1 MHLKNSMMNNNYYAI
16 IMAGGVG
23 SRFWPVS
30 RNEMPKQFLDI
41 LGIGKTFLQMTV
53 ARFAK
58 IVPRENI
65 LIVTAAKYKELVEQQ
80 LPDIPAENVL
90 LEPYKRNTAPC
101 IAYATYKLISRN
113 PDATVVVSPSDHYI
127 VDERLF
133 LDTISSVLS
142 YAENHDELF
151 TIGIKPTSPNVNY
164 GYIQAN
170 KKRAFEYE
178 NHKAYAVKTFT
189 EKPDAELAKVF
200 IDSGEFLWNS
210 GIFIWNLTT
219 IKAELEKCLPNVA
232 SLFAGGE
239 GLYYTDAEPAFIN
252 KVYEDSTSISIDYGV
267 MEKTR
272 NVNVFEGHFGWSD
285 LGTWQ
290 SLYEQAPHKDG
301 GGNAVQAAHSILTNV
316 AGSIIYEGDAKK
328 LVVVKGLDNYMVVDT
343 GDALMICPRDDA
355 SVKQIL
361 VDLAVKDKENYL

>member
-1 MHLKNSMMNNNYYAI
+1 MNDNFYAI

-41 LGIGKTFLQMTV
+41 LGVGKTFLQMTV
-53 ARFAK
+53 DRFAK
-58 IVPRENI
+58 IVPRSNI
-65 LIVTAAKYKELVEQQ
+65 LIVTAAKYKALIEKQ
-80 LPDIPAENVL
+80 LPDIAPENVL
-90 LEPYKRNTAPC
+90 YEPYKRNTAPC
-101 IAYATYKLISRN
+101 IAYATYKLISRD
-113 PDATVVVSPSDHYI
+113 PKATVVVSPSDHYI
-127 VDERLF
+127 ADESLF
-133 LDTISSVLS
+133 IDTMSAVLK
-142 YAENHDELF
+142 YAASNNELF

-170 KKRAFEYE
+170 KKRGFEFAG
-178 NHKAYAVKTFT
+178 HKAYAVKTFT

-210 GIFIWNLTT
+210 GIFIWNLKT
-219 IKAELEKCLPNVA
+219 IRSELESCLPNVA

-239 GLYYTDAEPAFIN
+239 GIYYTDKEPAFIN

-272 NVNVFEGHFGWSD
+272 KAHVFEGLFGWSD

-290 SLYEQAPHKDG
+290 SLYEQAPHKDAD
-301 GGNAVQAAHSILTNV
+301 GNAVRASHAVLAKM
-316 AGSIIYEGDAKK
+316 AGSIVYEGDSRK
-328 LVVVKGLDNYMVVDT
+328 LVVVKGLKDYMVIDT
-343 GDALMICPRDDA
+343 ADALMICPRDDA
-355 SVKQIL
+355 AVKDIL
-361 VDLAVKDKENYL
+361 VDLAVKDKESYL

>member
-1 MHLKNSMMNNNYYAI
+1 MNNNFYAV

-41 LGIGKTFLQMTV
+41 LGVGKTFLQMTV
-53 ARFAK
+53 DRFAK

-65 LIVTAAKYKELVEQQ
+65 LIVTASKYKELIERQ
-80 LPDIPAENVL
+80 LPDIVAENVL
-90 LEPYKRNTAPC
+90 YEPYKRNTAPC

-127 VDERLF
+127 ADEGLFVD
-133 LDTISSVLS
+133 TVASVMK
-142 YAENHDELF
+142 YAATNDQLF

-170 KKRAFEYE
+170 KKHGFDFEG
-178 NHKAYAVKTFT
+178 HKAYAVKTFT

-200 IDSGEFLWNS
+200 LDSGEFLWNS
-210 GIFIWNLTT
+210 GIFIWNLKT
-219 IKAELEKCLPNVA
+219 IKGELESCLPKVA
-232 SLFAGGE
+232 SMFAAGE

-272 NVNVFEGHFGWSD
+272 KAHVFEGLFGWSD

-290 SLYEQAPHKDG
+290 SLYEQVPKRNADN
-301 GGNAVQAAHSILTNV
+301 NAVQADHTILTKV
-316 AGSIIYEGDAKK
+316 SGSIIYEGDRRK
-328 LVVVKGLDNYMVVDT
+328 LVVVKGLQDYMVIDT
-343 GDALMICPRDDA
+343 DDALMICPRDDA
-355 SVKQIL
+355 AVKEIL
-361 VDLAVKDKENYL
+361 VDLAVKDKESYL

>member
-1 MHLKNSMMNNNYYAI
+1 MNDNYYAV

-41 LGIGKTFLQMTV
+41 LGVGKTFLQITV
-53 ARFAK
+53 DRFAK
-58 IVPRENI
+58 IVPRNNI
-65 LIVTAAKYKELVEQQ
+65 LIVTAAKYKKLIEKQ
-80 LPDIPAENVL
+80 LPGIAPENVL
-90 LEPYKRNTAPC
+90 YEPYKRNTAPC

-113 PDATVVVSPSDHYI
+113 PKATVVVSPSDHYI
-127 VDERLF
+127 ADEGLFVD
-133 LDTISSVLS
+133 TVATVLK
-142 YAENHDELF
+142 YAETNDQLF

-170 KKRAFEYE
+170 KKRGFEFE
-178 NHKAYAVKTFT
+178 GHKAYAVKTFT

-200 IDSGEFLWNS
+200 LDSGEFLWNS
-210 GIFIWNLTT
+210 GIFIWNLKT
-219 IKAELEKCLPNVA
+219 IRSELENCLPNVA
-232 SLFAGGE
+232 SMFAAGK

-272 NVNVFEGHFGWSD
+272 KAHVFEGLFGWSD

-290 SLYEQAPHKDG
+290 SLYELAPHKDSDK
-301 GGNAVQAAHSILTNV
+301 NAVRASQAMV
-316 AGSIIYEGDAKK
+316 AKSKGCIIYEGDKRK
-328 LVVVKGLDNYMVVDT
+328 LVVVKGLKDYLVIDT

-355 SVKQIL
+355 AVKEIL
-361 VDLAVKDKENYL
+361 VDLAVKDKDSYL